1 MKSKTDGVSILF
13 ALFFAVVIVVSIIA
27 VMRMVIIIRKG
38 EESVKKQKIGEKKPK
53 IEGEWGGE
61 DNKEKK
67 ELIEE
72 EDGDDVIDLLE
83 ESRMKQILS
92 EEIKRAAT
100 TELIYAAFE
109 NVLSDSS
116 WLPSP
121 VTADDVNDAIMDS
134 SASHIFET
142 SFKAHLSSAISEKVE
157 GAVDDRIKRLRPFLR
172 PTTFAVDITAYDD
185 NRLQPEDVAGSLDDP
200 LQSVHAKDKFLPV
213 FRYMSKENF
222 TTATSGSSIEPGL
235 HMLFE
240 KSSTYTTRK
249 TQEEFNASITVFNNL
264 GYFAVMYGTV
274 YCNGPGS
281 QLFSTLTTKPGESVF
296 GVPVRGVKTFT
307 WKMKSFRRPISSKLF
322 FSFLVHRTS
331 S

>member
-1 MKSKTDGVSILF
+1 MRSKTDGVSILF
-13 ALFFAVVIVVSIIA
+13 ALLFTVVIVVSIIA
-27 VMRMVIIIRKG
+27 IMRMVIIIIEG
-38 EESVKKQKIGEKKPK
+38 EESTKKQNITEKKRK

-61 DNKEKK
+61 YISEEKK
-67 ELIEE
+67 VLIEE
-72 EDGDDVIDLLE
+72 EDDVIDSLE
-83 ESRMKQILS
+83 ESRMKQIVS
-92 EEIKRAAT
+92 EEINRAAT

-142 SFKAHLSSAISEKVE
+142 SFEAHLSSAISEKVE
-157 GAVDDRIKRLRPFLR
+157 GAVDDEIKKLRPFLR

-185 NRLQPEDVAGSLDDP
+185 NRLQPEDVAGSLNDP

-213 FRYMSKENF
+213 FRYMSKEIF

-307 WKMKSFRRPISSKLF
+307 WNMKSFRRPTFSKLF
-322 FSFLVHRTS
+322 FSFLVHRTNS
-331 S
+331 